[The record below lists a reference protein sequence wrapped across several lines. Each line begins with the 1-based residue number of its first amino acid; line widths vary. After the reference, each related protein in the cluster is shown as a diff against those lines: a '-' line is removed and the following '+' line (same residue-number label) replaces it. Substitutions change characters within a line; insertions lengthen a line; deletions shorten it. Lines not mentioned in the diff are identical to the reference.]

1 MNTLNTTSFT
11 AFIGIDWADAKHDIC
26 IQSADGDER
35 EFDVIPHQVERIDE
49 WAHAMRRRFG
59 SLIAVAVELS
69 KGPIVYALQ
78 KHDCF
83 VIFPV
88 NPSTLAKYRE
98 AFQRYCQLN
107 LNCSYFLENSGSS
120 KPIINTLQVYF

>member
-26 IQSADGDER
+26 IQSADSGER
-35 EFDVIPHQVERIDE
+35 EFDVIPHQVELIDE
-49 WAHAMRRRFG
+49 WAHTMRQRFG
-59 SLIAVAVELS
+59 YPIAVAVELS

-88 NPSTLAKYRE
+88 NPTTLAKYRE
-98 AFQRYCQLN
+98 A
-107 LNCSYFLENSGSS
+107 
-120 KPIINTLQVYF
+120 KV